1 MVGHRCGEG
10 EKERRRRERKK
21 EGEEEEEEEKK
32 KRKKERRRRIFTR
45 GSEPTQFTL
54 SDLGGES
61 DPWHGRTGC
70 TGDS

>member
-1 MVGHRCGEG
+1 MWRRREG
-10 EKERRRRERKK
+10 EKK
-21 EGEEEEEEEKK
+21 E
-32 KRKKERRRRIFTR
+32 RKKERRRRRRRRREEEEKERKKKEGRIFTR